1 MNAPRLSL
9 VLTVVAAAALAGCG
23 GDDSE
28 SQEGGTSPAAETVA
42 DWAASP
48 EAKAVAEIRDRA
60 VAAGYD
66 LTPCTDLPEDE
77 AGCLDE
83 ITVSADG
90 AGLFIN
96 LYGSGAPVAAE
107 GAEQRYG
114 VLHPGYDILFVDA
127 NSTPEGLRSSI
138 EALRDSAKEKS
149 AIEQGRAVYVV
160 IDNRV
165 WSVAGGGPV

>member
-1 MNAPRLSL
+1 MPEG
-9 VLTVVAAAALAGCG
+9 AAALI
-23 GDDSE
+23 SRRH
-28 SQEGGTSPAAETVA
+28 
-42 DWAASP
+42 

-165 WSVAGGGPV
+165 WSVAGGGPVLDEQKFLDLVGRFEGCAPDCSFQESSFER